1 MKKVWKTA
9 IAMFIITALI
19 LMLTACSEEE
29 TTLLMSILTDMTESS
44 DLAPAAETVPAGLEP
59 AGTWECADI
68 AKAFESY
75 GTERGLSEGAMEEL
89 MQKAEG
95 AAYVMELYTDGT
107 YRMTMTITGKTAVET
122 GCWAESMGQIT
133 LTADSGKI
141 SLARWENGQ
150 LMLTANGVTYAFG
163 KTGTETPAVEPEVT
177 AAAEEPVVEVT
188 LAEEAATADVAV
200 AVEEPVVEVTLAEE
214 AATSD
219 VAVAVEE
226 PVVEVIV
233 DSRNV
238 AGAWKCVNFRDIA
251 AYFAAD
257 EDISEE
263 MLQFAADSCSLTLT
277 LAEDG
282 SYTLSVNL
290 GGDVQST
297 VGMWTENENGVCL
310 DAYTSPI
317 PFIWEGDRLVSD
329 AGGVRMIL
337 EKTEIGE
344 GTESAPVLD
353 PVGLWECNEYM
364 QATAELA
371 ARNGMSAEQTDA
383 LYSMWNDFPTRVVI
397 YGNGTFTLYIARN
410 EREIGYNGTW
420 TFDGYS
426 VILTLE
432 ERERVVL
439 HQDGDRFKAGYD
451 SQILT
456 FSRSGADARQPENYG
471 AEQPDGYGADAYYIG
486 LWEFDVVETY
496 TEMMMSQGIPEEEAR
511 RQAEEIAYESYIRLD
526 IRADH
531 TCNVIMI
538 NNGELYDEDEA
549 TWESYG
555 NGVTV
560 LWSTD
565 LVLTRVGDDL
575 ICNMGT
581 QSMTFR
587 KK

>member
-29 TTLLMSILTDMTESS
+29 TTFLMSILTDMTESS

-75 GTERGLSEGAMEEL
+75 GTERALSEGAMEEL

-95 AAYVMELYTDGT
+95 AAYVMELYTNGT

-122 GCWAESMGQIT
+122 GCWAESTEQIT

-163 KTGTETPAVEPEVT
+163 KTGTEIPAVEPEVT

-188 LAEEAATADVAV
+188 LAEEAATA
-200 AVEEPVVEVTLAEE
+200 
-214 AATSD
+214 D

-410 EREIGYNGTW
+410 EREIGYSGTW

-451 SQILT
+451 NQILT
-456 FSRSGADARQPENYG
+456 FSRSGAETRQPENYG

-511 RQAEEIAYESYIRLD
+511 RQAEEMAYESYIRLD

-560 LWSTD
+560 LWSPD